1 MTKYIIKRLCYLV
14 VVFLILSLV
23 LFALFKLVP
32 GDPARMMVEGQK
44 MSVSPQKY
52 ELLYQA
58 ARARLGLDKPL
69 VIQYVSW
76 LGNMFRGDFGYS
88 AVFRVPV
95 TELIAAPMKN
105 TICLN
110 VVFYIF
116 LFLITI
122 PLGIK
127 AAVKKD
133 SVFDTTVQVTTILG
147 ISIPS
152 FIIALLFIFL
162 FAITLP
168 IFPISGMITT
178 GANYT
183 GFRAVLDYLYH
194 LSLPVIVMLFS
205 GVGGLV
211 RYVRG
216 SLLDTLS
223 MDYVRTAR
231 AKGLREKTVIYKHAF
246 RNALI
251 PITGYVVGSIAGI
264 FGGSVIIETL
274 FSWKGVGKLLID
286 SLNSQDYSVAL
297 AMQMFYIL
305 LALIS
310 NLITDLCYLLV
321 DPRVKLQD

>member
-14 VVFLILSLV
+14 VVFLILSIV

-231 AKGLREKTVIYKHAF
+231 AKGLREKAVIYKHAF

>member
-32 GDPARMMVEGQK
+32 GDPARMLVEGQK

-69 VIQYVSW
+69 VVQYVSW
-76 LGNMFRGDFGYS
+76 LVNMFRGDFGYS

-95 TELIAAPMKN
+95 TELIVAPMKN

-133 SVFDTTVQVTTILG
+133 SVFDTSVQVTTIIGL
-147 ISIPS
+147 SIPS

-194 LSLPVIVMLFS
+194 LSLPVIVMIFS

-231 AKGLREKTVIYKHAF
+231 AKGLREKAVIYKHAF

>member
-69 VIQYVSW
+69 AVQYVSW
-76 LGNMFRGDFGYS
+76 LMNMFRGDFGYS

-231 AKGLREKTVIYKHAF
+231 AKGLREKTVIYRHAF

-274 FSWKGVGKLLID
+274 FSWKGVGKLLLD

>member
-1 MTKYIIKRLCYLV
+1 MVI
-14 VVFLILSLV
+14 VFLILSV
-23 LFALFKLVP
+23 LLFCLFKMVP

-44 MSVSPQKY
+44 MSVSPEKY
-52 ELLYQA
+52 EMLYQE

-69 VIQYVSW
+69 VIQYFSW
-76 LGNMFRGDFGYS
+76 FGNMLRGDFGYS
-88 AVFRVPV
+88 SVYRIPV
-95 TELIAAPMKN
+95 LDLVYYVI
-105 TICLN
+105 
-110 VVFYIF
+110 

-127 AAVKKD
+127 AAVKQN
-133 SVFDTTVQVTTILG
+133 SPFDTTVQVTTIIG

-152 FIIALLFIFL
+152 FITALIFIFL

-168 IFPISGMITT
+168 IFPISGMVTT
-178 GANYT
+178 GAGYT
-183 GFRAVLDYLYH
+183 GLRAVIDYLYH
-194 LSLPVIVMLFS
+194 LCLPVIVMVFAGL
-205 GVGGLV
+205 GGLT

-216 SLLDTLS
+216 ALLDALS

-251 PITGYVVGSIAGI
+251 PITGYVVGSIVAI
-264 FGGSVIIETL
+264 FGGSIIIETL

-286 SLNSQDYSVAL
+286 SLNQQDYTVAL

-305 LALIS
+305 LALAA
-310 NLITDLCYLLV
+310 NLITDLCYCLV
-321 DPRVKLQD
+321 DPRIKLE

>member
-58 ARARLGLDKPL
+58 ARTRLGLDKPL